1 MIDGS
6 KRAIHDHLLSTINH
20 LLVMLTIRLSRTG
33 KRKQPY
39 YRIVL
44 QEKTRDPWSPA
55 IEVLGQLNPRK
66 DRSETELDEERIKYW
81 LSQGAEVS
89 KGLHNLFVDKKLIK
103 GDKVNNISLSASRR
117 KAIED
122 AMPKAAEPKAE
133 APAEQPAA

>member
-1 MIDGS
+1 MLTKIES
-6 KRAIHDHLLSTINH
+6 EATLLPTLFIT
-20 LLVMLTIRLSRTG
+20 LAMLTIRLSRTG

-55 IEVLGQLNPRK
+55 IEVLGNINPRE
-66 DRSETELDEERIKYW
+66 DRAKAELDEERIKYW
-81 LSQGAEVS
+81 LSMGAQAS
-89 KGLHNLFVDKKLIK
+89 KGLHNLFVDRKLIK

-122 AMPKAAEPKAE
+122 AKPKAAEPKVE
-133 APAEQPAA
+133 APAAE

>member
-1 MIDGS
+1 
-6 KRAIHDHLLSTINH
+6 
-20 LLVMLTIRLSRTG
+20 MLTIRLSRTG

-55 IEVLGQLNPRK
+55 IEVLGNINPRE
-66 DRSETELDEERIKYW
+66 DRAKAELDEERIKYW
-81 LSQGAEVS
+81 LSKGAEAS
-89 KGLHNLFVDKKLIK
+89 KGLHNLFVDRKLIK

-122 AMPKAAEPKAE
+122 AKPKAAEPKAE
-133 APAEQPAA
+133 APAAEQPAA

>member
-1 MIDGS
+1 
-6 KRAIHDHLLSTINH
+6 
-20 LLVMLTIRLSRTG
+20 MLTIRLSRTG

-55 IEVLGQLNPRK
+55 IEVLGQMNPRL
-66 DRSETELDEERIKYW
+66 DRAATVLDEERIKYW
-81 LSQGAEVS
+81 LSKGAEVS

-103 GDKVNNISLSASRR
+103 GEKVNNISLTAARR

-122 AMPKAAEPKAE
+122 AKPKAAVPKAEEPQVE
-133 APAEQPAA
+133 APAEQAAA